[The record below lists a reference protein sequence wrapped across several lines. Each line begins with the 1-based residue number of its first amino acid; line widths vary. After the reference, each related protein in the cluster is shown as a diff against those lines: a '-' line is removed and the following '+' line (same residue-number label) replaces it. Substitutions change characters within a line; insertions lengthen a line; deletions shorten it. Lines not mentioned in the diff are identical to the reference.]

1 MWRQNEDASGGTRQ
15 SGPASREVCGH
26 AELVRLERLERIER
40 ELAELERELR
50 RHLASWDYAFSM
62 GSRRGGA
69 GDHPRF
75 AAAREHADD
84 LATRRRD
91 LRALIAEHRL

>member
-1 MWRQNEDASGGTRQ
+1 MWRQNEDASGGIRQ

-26 AELVRLERLERIER
+26 AELERLERLER

-69 GDHPRF
+69 GDYPRF
-75 AAAREHADD
+75 AAARERADD